1 MWKLILLL
9 NRQNL
14 TRGCAVDG
22 GSTMTTN
29 TTFATLISVYP
40 TAEGL
45 MAYLKSPEGGRLVVR
60 DFRSPGPS
68 DPYVLVHY
76 DKEVSDMTHIN
87 TKLFRSIVWNMV
99 TNRPACISPPRGAPF
114 SASPTTGWVA
124 EEFVDGVMINAFYD
138 DSWKLASR
146 TQLGAGSSFYGTR
159 PFAEL
164 FAETCKVQGVD
175 LATLDKTCC
184 YSFVLNHPTERVV
197 VPALYGTPTL
207 TLVATYRID
216 PATGAFETIAAPV
229 VPNIKVPTVYK
240 TLETLEGVVTYVA
253 ARAAAD
259 RQAFQ
264 GVVLKGADCRWKL
277 RSSLYSHVRFLR
289 GNQAKL
295 PFLWLDLWS
304 RAPRSFQEYLTFYPE
319 ESVAAQATVEAF
331 KGCTQAFHDLFIQV
345 YKKHELPLGSAPQKY
360 RKLLWEARHAA
371 VPPYFPALRDFMNQ
385 QDTARKLWLVNYE
398 VRYAA
403 SKDPVVTEVDS
414 VVPVA

>member
-1 MWKLILLL
+1 M
-9 NRQNL
+9 
-14 TRGCAVDG
+14 
-22 GSTMTTN
+22 TMN

-40 TAEGL
+40 AAEAL

-76 DKEVSDMTHIN
+76 DKDVSDMTHIN

-99 TNRPACISPPRGAPF
+99 TNRPACISPARGEAF
-114 SASPTTGWVA
+114 SAAPASGWIA
-124 EEFVDGVMINAFYD
+124 EEFVDGVMLNAFYD
-138 DSWKLASR
+138 GTTDSWKLASR

-175 LATLDKTCC
+175 LATLDKSLC
-184 YSFVLNHPTERVV
+184 YSFVLNHPEERIV

-207 TLVATYRID
+207 TLIAAYRID
-216 PATGAFETIAAPV
+216 SATGSYETV
-229 VPNIKVPTVYK
+229 VTTVPNVKVPTIYK

-259 RQAFQ
+259 RQTFQ
-264 GVVLKGADCRWKL
+264 GVVLKGADGSSRWKL

-289 GNQAKL
+289 GNQAKRS
-295 PFLWLDLWS
+295 FLWLDLWS
-304 RAPRSFQEYLTFYPE
+304 RAPRAFQEYLTFYPE
-319 ESVAAQATVEAF
+319 ESVEATGVIEAF

-360 RKLLWEARHAA
+360 RKLLWEARHAST
-371 VPPYFPALRDFMNQ
+371 PPYFPALRDFMNR

-398 VRYAA
+398 VRYTAA
-403 SKDPVVTEVDS
+403 PAVVEVEPVT
-414 VVPVA
+414 PVA

>member
-1 MWKLILLL
+1 M
-9 NRQNL
+9 
-14 TRGCAVDG
+14 
-22 GSTMTTN
+22 N
-29 TTFATLISVYP
+29 TTFANLISVYP
-40 TAEGL
+40 TAEAL
-45 MAYLKSPEGGRLVVR
+45 MAYLKSPEGGRLVIR

-99 TNRPACISPPRGAPF
+99 TNRPACISPGRGAPF
-114 SASPTTGWVA
+114 SGAPTSGWVA

-138 DSWKLASR
+138 GTTDSWKLSSR

-164 FAETCKVQGVD
+164 FAETCRVQGVD
-175 LATLDKTCC
+175 LATLDKSLC
-184 YSFVLNHPTERVV
+184 YSFVLNHPEERIV

-207 TLVATYRID
+207 TLIATYRID
-216 PATGAFETIAAPV
+216 SGTGSYETVTTPSIL
-229 VPNIKVPTVYK
+229 NMKVPIVYK

-264 GVVLKGADCRWKL
+264 GVVLKGSDGSSRWKL
-277 RSSLYSHVRFLR
+277 RSNLYSHVRFLR

-319 ESVAAQATVEAF
+319 ESVAAQATVGAF
-331 KGCTQAFHDLFIQV
+331 KGCTQVFHDLFIQI

-371 VPPYFPALRDFMNQ
+371 VPPYFPALRDFMNR

-398 VRYAA
+398 ARYTGPAA
-403 SKDPVVTEVDS
+403 VSVVAEVES

>member
-1 MWKLILLL
+1 M
-9 NRQNL
+9 
-14 TRGCAVDG
+14 
-22 GSTMTTN
+22 TMN

-40 TAEGL
+40 TAEAL

-76 DKEVSDMTHIN
+76 DKEVSDMNHIN

-99 TNRPACISPPRGAPF
+99 TNRPTCISPGRGGAF
-114 SASPTTGWVA
+114 SAAPASGWVA

-138 DSWKLASR
+138 ETSANWKLASR

-159 PFAEL
+159 SFAEL
-164 FAETCKVQGVD
+164 FAETCRVQGVD
-175 LATLDKTCC
+175 LTTLDTSLC
-184 YSFVLNHPTERVV
+184 YSFVLNHPEERIVA
-197 VPALYGTPTL
+197 PALYGTPTL
-207 TLVATYRID
+207 TLIAAYRID
-216 PATGAFETIAAPV
+216 SATGAYETIATPSGLIQNMKTPA
-229 VPNIKVPTVYK
+229 IYK

-259 RQAFQ
+259 RQSFFQ
-264 GVVLKGADCRWKL
+264 GVVLKSTNGGQGRWKL
-277 RSSLYSHVRFLR
+277 RSTLYSHVRFLR
-289 GNQAKL
+289 GNQAKR

-319 ESVAAQATVEAF
+319 ESVAATGVVEAF
-331 KGCTQAFHDLFIQV
+331 KGCTQTFHDLFIQV

-360 RKLLWEARHAA
+360 RKLLWEARHAS
-371 VPPYFPALRDFMNQ
+371 VPPYFPALRDFMNR

-398 VRYAA
+398 ARYTGPA
-403 SKDPVVTEVDS
+403 DPVVTP
-414 VVPVA
+414 VV